1 MGDDEAEVSALVDAI
16 VEMARATDIPAL
28 KRARMKCERLIDEK
42 SKKECE
48 MDLEKIAQLLDA
60 AVEAIEEIV
69 EEDIIHEETIRLQ
82 RRVLA
87 SLAHATAIADTAST
101 DGDGMLLV
109 RRLVVEECERLVS
122 RCRRAV
128 VGGE

>member
-1 MGDDEAEVSALVDAI
+1 MSALVDAI

-28 KRARMKCERLIDEK
+28 DRARIECERIIDEK
-42 SKKECE
+42 SKEE
-48 MDLEKIAQLLDA
+48 TGMDLERIAQLLDS
-60 AVEAIEEIV
+60 AVEAIEGI
-69 EEDIIHEETIRLQ
+69 EEGDADHEETIRLQ
-82 RRVLA
+82 WRVLS

-109 RRLVVEECERLVS
+109 RRLVVDECERLVG

-128 VGGE
+128 MGE